1 MFIASI
7 NRVTGMKSLKAL
19 KLFIGQFAS
28 ASKPIGF
35 VDYYS
40 ELNIS
45 LVVNGGSGSNQETF
59 QRQEITSPDWP
70 ETC

>member
-1 MFIASI
+1 M
-7 NRVTGMKSLKAL
+7 
-19 KLFIGQFAS
+19 KLFFGQFEF
-28 ASKPIGF
+28 ASKPIRF

-40 ELNIS
+40 QLNIS
-45 LVVNGGSGSNQETF
+45 LVVNGGSGSDQETF